1 MKIQSVSSFRN
12 YQTQVVNF
20 EKKHKDNDS
29 QPQSS
34 SSLLKA
40 VPVAVLIAMSPMT
53 KTNAQN
59 FIPENAVDIATECV
73 TCPNHSHRID
83 PKTLNGDSCTIVYYD
98 TDGDRKTAEGLYLV
112 FDKRDSEPILVT
124 INGRKVGAYRC
135 GVKEYWSPKKL
146 SKQINYVDDKFTSN
160 TYFLEGSY
168 INTATS
174 IKDKNGN
181 TLDIE
186 PEVIK
191 RGNKFRV
198 ISEELYKKLIEIYGD
213 EIEQETT
220 ENKSYVNIYED
231 LYLK

>member
-20 EKKHKDNDS
+20 EKKHKDNES
-29 QPQSS
+29 HPQSL

-40 VPVAVLIAMSPMT
+40 VPVAVLIAMSPLA

-59 FIPENAVDIATECV
+59 FIPENAKDIATECV

-83 PKTLNGDSCTIVYYD
+83 PKTLNGDNCTIVYYD
-98 TDGDRKTAEGLYLV
+98 TDGDRKTAEGLYLI

-146 SKQINYVDDKFTSN
+146 SKLMDYVNDEYKGN
-160 TYFLEGSY
+160 TYYLEGSY

-181 TLDIE
+181 ALDIE

-191 RGNKFRV
+191 RGNKFRQ

-220 ENKSYVNIYED
+220 ENKSYYNFYED